1 MRLPMYPKD
10 SVYRVFCDKPRYTRG
25 IPRPTAF
32 QTRVISLIYHGFILK
47 PSGKLERTLV
57 QRIRS
62 DFLSISD
69 LYQIGPEKSWTR
81 NLGPGR
87 IGKESLRT
95 RAKWAKLSGPKRG
108 NFGPFDSRSGTGE
121 ASSSWIPDI
130 EFRQES
136 SNIFP
141 V

>member
-69 LYQIGPEKSWTR
+69 LYQFGPEWLGPEKILDPKSWTR
-81 NLGPGR
+81 SDREGIVENQGQMDQTFR
-87 IGKESLRT
+87 TKKRKLRT
-95 RAKWAKLSGPKRG
+95 VW
-108 NFGPFDSRSGTGE
+108 
-121 ASSSWIPDI
+121 
-130 EFRQES
+130 
-136 SNIFP
+136 FP
-141 V
+141 IWHW

>member
-69 LYQIGPEKSWTR
+69 LYQFGPEWLGPEKSWTR

-87 IGKESLRT
+87 IGKESLRSDQGQMGQT
-95 RAKWAKLSGPKRG
+95 FRTKKRKLRL
-108 NFGPFDSRSGTGE
+108 
-121 ASSSWIPDI
+121 IPDLALV
-130 EFRQES
+130 RQAVRGS
-136 SNIFP
+136 LR
-141 V
+141 

>member
-57 QRIRS
+57 QRIRN

-69 LYQIGPEKSWTR
+69 LRVVQAQFY
-81 NLGPGR
+81 
-87 IGKESLRT
+87 
-95 RAKWAKLSGPKRG
+95 
-108 NFGPFDSRSGTGE
+108 F
-121 ASSSWIPDI
+121 
-130 EFRQES
+130 
-136 SNIFP
+136 
-141 V
+141 